1 MRLPPAVKTALGPAG
16 NEIEKYLEVFN
27 TTNNFKLLA
36 DCSKSTQRNAA
47 GLGLVKIKQNKKQL
61 I

>member
-1 MRLPPAVKTALGPAG
+1 MKTALGPAG

-36 DCSKSTQRNAA
+36 DCSKSIQRNAA